1 MKKNKKLF
9 KKFHLTKFI
18 AKMSETV
25 FVAKVFRYTWLSFRT
40 LVSVLYVKILK
51 WIHSFTKSK
60 IKNNKYE
67 IKAFPSTS
75 TLLKVS
81 QWQNTNSFNII

>member
-25 FVAKVFRYTWLSFRT
+25 FVAKVFRYT
-40 LVSVLYVKILK
+40 
-51 WIHSFTKSK
+51 
-60 IKNNKYE
+60 
-67 IKAFPSTS
+67 
-75 TLLKVS
+75 
-81 QWQNTNSFNII
+81 